1 MTRQE
6 ALDLL
11 KQHVSNIN
19 LLKHSLAT
27 EAIMG
32 ALAARMGEDEELW
45 RLAGLLHDI
54 DYDTTKDDPARH
66 SKEGSQI
73 LAGLGFPPEIVR
85 AVLTHNDYHGV
96 PRETR
101 LDRALHAVDPL
112 TGLITAAAL
121 IRKEKS
127 LAPVTPEFILARFK
141 EKGFARGANRQ
152 QISCCVDLGLSL
164 EEFVALGLPAMQG
177 ISDELGL

>member
-1 MTRQE
+1 MTRQD
-6 ALDLL
+6 AFNQLTR
-11 KQHVSNIN
+11 HVSNTN

-32 ALAARMGEDEELW
+32 ALAVHLGEDETKW
-45 RLAGLLHDI
+45 RMAGLLHDI
-54 DYDTTKDDPARH
+54 DYDSTKDDPARH

-73 LAGLGFPPEIVR
+73 LAQLGIDSEIVQ
-85 AVLTHNDYHGV
+85 AVLTHNDCHGV
-96 PRETR
+96 PRES
-101 LDRALHAVDPL
+101 LLEQALYAVDPL
-112 TGLITAAAL
+112 TGLITAEAL

-127 LAPVTPEFILARFK
+127 LAPVTTEFVLARFR

-152 QISCCVDLGLSL
+152 QIGCCAAIGLSL
-164 EEFVALGLPAMQG
+164 EEFVALGLLAMQN

>member
-6 ALDLL
+6 AFDLL
-11 KQHVSNIN
+11 KRHVSNNN
-19 LLKHSLAT
+19 LLKHSLAA

-32 ALAARMGEDEELW
+32 ALAAHLGEDESRW

-54 DYDTTKDDPARH
+54 DYDSTKDDPARH
-66 SKEGSQI
+66 SLEGSKV
-73 LAGLGFPPEIVR
+73 LAERGLEPEIVQ
-85 AVLTHNDYHGV
+85 AVLTHNDCHGV
-96 PRETR
+96 PRESL
-101 LDRALHAVDPL
+101 LDQALYAVDPL

-127 LAPVTPEFILARFK
+127 LAKVTPEFVLARFR

-152 QISCCVDLGLSL
+152 QIGCCSAIGLSL
-164 EEFVALGLPAMQG
+164 EEFVALGLQAMQN
-177 ISDELGL
+177 ISEELGL